1 VGIHHVCLPVCALS
15 EYEDDFGVTG
25 TTHLLLLAIMW
36 YIIDQKQRRLLIL
49 DDAYFTDEFSWAVIE
64 DLVRK

>member
-1 VGIHHVCLPVCALS
+1 MCALS